1 MREWMLS
8 LTPVMVVVDLVIYPS
23 HIGLLLSLMTSLVR

>member
-8 LTPVMVVVDLVIYPS
+8 LTPLMVVLDLVIYPS
-23 HIGLLLSLMTSLVR
+23 HLGLVLSLVANVMR

>member
-8 LTPVMVVVDLVIYPS
+8 LTPVMVVLDLVIYPS
-23 HIGLLLSLMTSLVR
+23 HLGLVLSVAANVVR

>member
-8 LTPVMVVVDLVIYPS
+8 LTPLMVVLDLVIYPS
-23 HIGLLLSLMTSLVR
+23 HLGLLLSLVASVVR